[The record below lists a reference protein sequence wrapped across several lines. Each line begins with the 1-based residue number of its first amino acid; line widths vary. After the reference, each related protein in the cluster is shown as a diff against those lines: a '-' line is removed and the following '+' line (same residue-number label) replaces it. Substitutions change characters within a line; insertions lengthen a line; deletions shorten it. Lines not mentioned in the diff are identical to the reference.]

1 MTLRAMPMAIDVC
14 ISFIDAFADQSTDE
28 TTGCSAR
35 CCTECSGRKP
45 ACSDDRAQA
54 WYGEQKMIASA
65 PK

>member
-1 MTLRAMPMAIDVC
+1 MC

-54 WYGEQKMIASA
+54 WDGEQKMIASA